1 MKGYVLLTSPKAAG
15 QLRDTGVSMW
25 HVQRRSGGHTRA
37 VGLALQQPF
46 MWGPKPA
53 MDLNRKRVEG
63 RAPLVEPN
71 SPKILERF
79 EIFLDFDRDGG
90 S

>member
-1 MKGYVLLTSPKAAG
+1 MG
-15 QLRDTGVSMW
+15 

-63 RAPLVEPN
+63 RAPLVEPK
-71 SPKILERF
+71 SPQILERF
-79 EIFLDFDRDGG
+79 EIFLDFKTSIGMGEVDECRGQLRCSAFKTDFV
-90 S
+90 